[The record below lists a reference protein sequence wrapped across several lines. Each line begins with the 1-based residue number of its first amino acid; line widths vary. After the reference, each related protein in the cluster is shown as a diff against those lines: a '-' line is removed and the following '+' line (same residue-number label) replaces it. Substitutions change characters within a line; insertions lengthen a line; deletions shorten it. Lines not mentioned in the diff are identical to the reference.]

1 MDGID
6 TITPPFY
13 PSIHPSIC
21 QSRNLPGTLQLWRN
35 IPRFVQLLQ
44 PRLAEL
50 MDPLR
55 DMALAQRLRAKL
67 GGAPKPLRS
76 PAALLRGLLPNT
88 AEMSSEA
95 LSQLVMALRNVVK
108 RWSLF
113 GKLELGEVEK
123 VLVLLSRLAWNH
135 ME

>member
-1 MDGID
+1 MEL
-6 TITPPFY
+6 TPSPHL
-13 PSIHPSIC
+13 SIHPSIC
-21 QSRNLPGTLQLWRN
+21 QSRNLPGILQLWRN

-67 GGAPKPLRS
+67 GAPKPLRS

-108 RWSLF
+108 RWSF
-113 GKLELGEVEK
+113 WEVG
-123 VLVLLSRLAWNH
+123 VG
-135 ME
+135 